1 LLAKRS
7 VKTKVGS
14 LPIFSLLREKIVFM
28 RVSVRN
34 MSNACV
40 SRKMRESLKVCY
52 NASLVSFFK
61 KITSRFK
68 MAIN

>member
-28 RVSVRN
+28 REKIVFMPVSVRN

-40 SRKMRESLKVCY
+40 SRKMRESWKV
-52 NASLVSFFK
+52 
-61 KITSRFK
+61 
-68 MAIN
+68 

>member
-7 VKTKVGS
+7 VKTKIVS

-28 RVSVRN
+28 CVSVRN

-40 SRKMRESLKVCY
+40 SRKMRESWKVCK
-52 NASLVSFFK
+52 SQTLWVEPVEKPLRKS
-61 KITSRFK
+61 
-68 MAIN
+68 